1 MERAEKYLKFIE
13 FAEVDASEAGMF
25 YFADNLEKGE
35 LIKLIKQAQTDAYNQ
50 ALEDAAKSAT
60 TRWNGEYI
68 EIPINTVVV
77 DKQSILKLK
86 K

>member
-1 MERAEKYLKFIE
+1 MERAEKYLK
-13 FAEVDASEAGMF
+13 EVNSLTTRE
-25 YFADNLEKGE
+25 E
-35 LIKLIKQAQTDAYNQ
+35 LYKIGTQMQIDAYNQ